1 MKFIPE
7 NISHICHENEIY
19 EKVLSLDGKR
29 ILELGCGKAMIT
41 RGIATTGDNRQIV
54 ATEVDETQHQLNLKL
69 TDLPNVNFVLAGA
82 QDIPESDASFDI
94 VLMFKSL
101 HHVPQDM
108 MEKSLQEIHRVLKKG
123 GIAYI
128 SEPIFDGDFNEL
140 IRMFHDEEIV
150 RKAAF
155 AAIKASL
162 ARDDFELVEEITF
175 NTPRHYDDFDD
186 FNRRFLQVTH
196 TDHEL
201 SDELLTTVREK
212 FQSSMTENGAEYL
225 TPVRVDILRKK

>member
-54 ATEVDETQHQLNLKL
+54 ATEVDETQHQLNLKI

-82 QDIPESDASFDI
+82 QDIPEDDASFDI

-140 IRMFHDEEIV
+140 ISLFHDEEIV

-212 FQSSMTENGAEYL
+212 FQSSMTENGADYL

>member
-7 NISHICHENEIY
+7 NISQICRENEIY
-19 EKVLSLDGKR
+19 EKLLSLNGKR

-41 RGIATTGDNRQIV
+41 REIATAGDNRQIV
-54 ATEVDETQHQLNLKL
+54 ATEVDEIQHQLNLKV

-82 QDIPESDASFDI
+82 QNIPEDDASFDI

-140 IRMFHDEEIV
+140 ISLFHDEEIV

-155 AAIKASL
+155 AEIKASL
-162 ARDDFELVEEITF
+162 ARDDFELLEEVTF
-175 NTPRHYDDFDD
+175 NAPRHYDDFDD

-212 FQSSMTENGAEYL
+212 FQSSMTENGADYL